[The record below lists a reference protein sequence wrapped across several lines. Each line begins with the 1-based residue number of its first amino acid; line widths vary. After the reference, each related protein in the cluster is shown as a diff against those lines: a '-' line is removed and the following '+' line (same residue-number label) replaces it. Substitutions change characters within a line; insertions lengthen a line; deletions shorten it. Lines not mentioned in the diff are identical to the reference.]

1 MTMAHPRELI
11 RKAAVAALFGATN
24 AGTSVYA
31 SRVAPLISN
40 GWQSELPAIIVY
52 TMDEAGEIFNQ
63 APREY
68 RRRVELVVEIHAEGN
83 EALDDT
89 LDTLARQ
96 VERLLL
102 RDDTLGDTAND
113 LRYVRSRMV
122 LLDQSEHLTGACRLI
137 FEAEY
142 FDRHPDDDFNDSLP
156 NFNTLNSEY
165 SLGDAQ
171 PDPAD
176 RAKTIIE
183 DLNP

>member
-1 MTMAHPRELI
+1 MAHPRELI
-11 RKAAVAALFGATN
+11 RKAAVAVLLGATN
-24 AGTSVYA
+24 AGASVYA

-52 TMDEAGEIFNQ
+52 TMDEGGEIFNQ

-102 RDDTLGDTAND
+102 RDETLGDTAND
-113 LRYVRSRMV
+113 LKYVRSRMV

-156 NFNTLNSEY
+156 NFNTLNTEY
-165 SLGDAQ
+165 SLGNAQ

>member
-1 MTMAHPRELI
+1 MAHPRELI
-11 RKAAVAALFGATN
+11 RKAAVAALLGATN
-24 AGTSVYA
+24 AGASVYA

-52 TMDEAGEIFNQ
+52 TMDDAGEIFNQ

-156 NFNTLNSEY
+156 NFNTLNTEY
-165 SLGDAQ
+165 SLGNAQ

>member
-1 MTMAHPRELI
+1 MAHPRELI
-11 RKAAVAALFGATN
+11 RKQAVAVLLGATN
-24 AGTSVYA
+24 AGASVYA

-52 TMDEAGEIFNQ
+52 TMDETAEIFNQ
-63 APREY
+63 APKEY

-102 RDDTLGDTAND
+102 MDDTLGDTVND
-113 LRYVRSRMV
+113 LQYVRSRMV

-137 FEAEY
+137 FDAEY
-142 FDRHPDDDFNDSLP
+142 FDRHPDDLFNQSLP
-156 NFNTLNSEY
+156 HLKSVKTEY
-165 SLGDAQ
+165 SLGNAQ
-171 PDPAD
+171 PNPAD
-176 RAKTIIE
+176 RAQTIIE

>member
-1 MTMAHPRELI
+1 MAHPRELI
-11 RKAAVAALFGATN
+11 RKQAVAVLLGATN
-24 AGTSVYA
+24 AGASVYA

-52 TMDEAGEIFNQ
+52 TMDESGEIFNQ

-68 RRRVELVVEIHAEGN
+68 LRKVELVVEIHAEGN
-83 EALDDT
+83 ERLDDT

-96 VERLLL
+96 VEGLLL
-102 RDDTLGDTAND
+102 KDDTLGGTAND
-113 LRYVRSRMV
+113 LQYLRSRMV
-122 LLDQSEHLTGACRLI
+122 LLDQSEHLTGACRII

-142 FDRHPDDDFNDSLP
+142 LDRHPDDFFNETLP
-156 NFNTLNSEY
+156 DFNTLTTAY
-165 SLGDAQ
+165 SLDDAQ

-176 RAKTIIE
+176 RALTFIE

>member
-1 MTMAHPRELI
+1 MAHPRELI
-11 RKAAVAALFGATN
+11 RKQAVAVLMGATS
-24 AGTSVYA
+24 AAASVYA

-52 TMDEAGEIFNQ
+52 TMDETGEIFNQ
-63 APREY
+63 SPREY

-102 RDDTLGDTAND
+102 MDDTLGDTVND
-113 LRYVRSRMV
+113 LQYVRSRMV

-142 FDRHPDDDFNDSLP
+142 FDRHPDDLFNENLP
-156 NFNTLNSEY
+156 DLNTVTTEY
-165 SLGDAQ
+165 SLDNAQ
-171 PDPAD
+171 PNPAD

>member
-1 MTMAHPRELI
+1 MAHPRELI
-11 RKAAVAALFGATN
+11 RKQAVAVLLGATS
-24 AGTSVYA
+24 AGSSVFA
-31 SRVAPLISN
+31 SRVRPFVSN
-40 GWQSELPAIIVY
+40 DWQSDLPAICVF
-52 TMDEAGEIFNQ
+52 TMDEASEIFNQ

-68 RRRVELVVEIHAEGN
+68 RRRVELVVEIHAVGN

-96 VERLLL
+96 VEHLLL
-102 RDDTLGDTAND
+102 RDDTLGGTAND
-113 LRYVRSRMV
+113 LEYVRSRMV
-122 LLDQSEHLTGACRLI
+122 LLDQAEQLTGACRLI

-156 NFNTLNSEY
+156 NFNTLNTEY
-165 SLGDAQ
+165 SLGNAQ
-171 PDPAD
+171 PNPAD

>member
-1 MTMAHPRELI
+1 MAHPRELI
-11 RKAAVAALFGATN
+11 RKQAVAVLMGATN
-24 AGTSVYA
+24 AGASVYA

-52 TMDEAGEIFNQ
+52 TMDETGEIFNQ
-63 APREY
+63 SPREY

-102 RDDTLGDTAND
+102 MDDTLGDTVND
-113 LRYVRSRMV
+113 LQYVRSRIV
-122 LLDQSEHLTGACRLI
+122 LLDQSEQLTGACRLI

-142 FDRHPDDDFNDSLP
+142 FDCHPDDLFNESLP
-156 NFNTLNSEY
+156 DLNTVTTEY
-165 SLGDAQ
+165 SLDNAQ
-171 PDPAD
+171 PNPAD

>member
-1 MTMAHPRELI
+1 MTHPRELI
-11 RKAAVAALFGATN
+11 RKQAVAVLLGATN
-24 AGTSVYA
+24 AGASVYA
-31 SRVAPLISN
+31 SRVAPLISS

-52 TMDEAGEIFNQ
+52 TMDDSGEIFNQ

-68 RRRVELVVEIHAEGN
+68 RRQVEMVVEIHAEGN

-102 RDDTLGDTAND
+102 TDDTLGGTVND
-113 LRYVRSRMV
+113 LQYVRSRMV
-122 LLDQSEHLTGACRLI
+122 LLDQAQQLTGACRLI

-142 FDRHPDDDFNDSLP
+142 FDRHPDDLFNQTLP
-156 NFNTLNSEY
+156 DLNTVTTEF
-165 SLGDAQ
+165 SLGNAQ

-176 RAKTIIE
+176 RAKTTIE

>member
-1 MTMAHPRELI
+1 MAHPRELI
-11 RKAAVAALFGATN
+11 RKQAVAVLLGATN
-24 AGTSVYA
+24 AGPSVYA
-31 SRVAPLISN
+31 SRVRPLISN

-52 TMDEAGEIFNQ
+52 TMDEASEIFNQ

-83 EALDDT
+83 DALDDT

-102 RDDTLGDTAND
+102 MDDTLGGTAND
-113 LRYVRSRMV
+113 LQYERSRMV
-122 LLDQSEHLTGACRLI
+122 LLDQSEQLTGACRLI

-142 FDRHPDDDFNDSLP
+142 FDRHPDDDFNESLP
-156 NFNTLNSEY
+156 NFKTLNTEY
-165 SLGDAQ
+165 SLGNAQ

>member
-1 MTMAHPRELI
+1 MAHPRELI
-11 RKAAVAALFGATN
+11 RKQAVAVLMGATN
-24 AGTSVYA
+24 AAASVYA

-52 TMDEAGEIFNQ
+52 TMDESGEIFNQ

-96 VERLLL
+96 VENLLL
-102 RDDTLGDTAND
+102 RDDTLGDTVND
-113 LRYVRSRMV
+113 LKYVRSRMV

-142 FDRHPDDDFNDSLP
+142 LDRHPDDDFNDSLP
-156 NFNTLNSEY
+156 NFKTLNTEY
-165 SLGDAQ
+165 SLGNAQ

>member
-1 MTMAHPRELI
+1 MAHPRELI
-11 RKAAVAALFGATN
+11 RKQAVAVLLGATN
-24 AGTSVYA
+24 AGVSVYA

-52 TMDEAGEIFNQ
+52 TMDESAEIFNQ

-83 EALDDT
+83 EALDDM

-102 RDDTLGDTAND
+102 MDDTLGDTVND
-113 LRYVRSRMV
+113 LQYVRSRMV

-142 FDRHPDDDFNDSLP
+142 FDRHPDDLFNQSLP
-156 NFNTLNSEY
+156 DLKSVKTEY
-165 SLGDAQ
+165 SLGNAQ
-171 PDPAD
+171 PNPAD

>member
-1 MTMAHPRELI
+1 MAHPRELI
-11 RKAAVAALFGATN
+11 RKQAVAVLLGATN
-24 AGTSVYA
+24 AGASVYA

-52 TMDEAGEIFNQ
+52 TMDETAEIFNQ

-83 EALDDT
+83 DALDDT

-102 RDDTLGDTAND
+102 MGDTLGDTVND
-113 LRYVRSRMV
+113 LQYVRSRMV

-137 FEAEY
+137 FDAEY
-142 FDRHPDDDFNDSLP
+142 FDRHPDDLFNQSLP
-156 NFNTLNSEY
+156 DLKSVKTEY
-165 SLGDAQ
+165 SLGNAQ
-171 PDPAD
+171 PNPAD

>member
-1 MTMAHPRELI
+1 MAHPRELI
-11 RKAAVAALFGATN
+11 RKAAVAALLGATN
-24 AGTSVYA
+24 AGASVYA

-156 NFNTLNSEY
+156 NFNTLNTEY
-165 SLGDAQ
+165 SLGNAQ

>member
-1 MTMAHPRELI
+1 MAHPRELI
-11 RKAAVAALFGATN
+11 RKQAVAVLLGATD
-24 AGTSVYA
+24 AGASVYA

-52 TMDEAGEIFNQ
+52 TMDEHGELFNQ

-83 EALDDT
+83 GALDDT

-102 RDDTLGDTAND
+102 MDDTLGGTAND
-113 LRYVRSRMV
+113 LQYQRSRMV
-122 LLDQSEHLTGACRLI
+122 LLDQSQHLTGACRLI

-142 FDRHPDDDFNDSLP
+142 FDRHPDDLFNQSLP
-156 NFNTLNSEY
+156 DLNTVTTDY
-165 SLGDAQ
+165 SLGNAQ

-176 RAKTIIE
+176 RAQTIIE

>member
-1 MTMAHPRELI
+1 MAHPREHI
-11 RKAAVAALFGATN
+11 RKQAVAVLMGATN
-24 AGTSVYA
+24 AGASVYA

-52 TMDEAGEIFNQ
+52 TMDETGEIFNQ
-63 APREY
+63 SPREY
-68 RRRVELVVEIHAEGN
+68 WRRVELVVEIHAEGN

-102 RDDTLGDTAND
+102 MDDTLGDTVND
-113 LRYVRSRMV
+113 LQYVRSRMV

-142 FDRHPDDDFNDSLP
+142 FDRHPDDLFNQSLP
-156 NFNTLNSEY
+156 DLNTVATEY
-165 SLGDAQ
+165 SLGNAQ
-171 PDPAD
+171 PDSAD

>member
-1 MTMAHPRELI
+1 MAHPRELI
-11 RKAAVAALFGATN
+11 RKQAVAVLLGATN
-24 AGTSVYA
+24 AGASVYA

-52 TMDEAGEIFNQ
+52 TMDESAEIFNQ

-102 RDDTLGDTAND
+102 MDDTLGGTAND
-113 LRYVRSRMV
+113 LQYVRSRMV

-142 FDRHPDDDFNDSLP
+142 FDRHPDDLFNQSLP
-156 NFNTLNSEY
+156 NLNTVKTEY
-165 SLGDAQ
+165 SLGNAQ
-171 PDPAD
+171 PDSAD
-176 RAKTIIE
+176 RAITIIE

>member
-1 MTMAHPRELI
+1 MAHPRELI
-11 RKAAVAALFGATN
+11 RKQAVAVLMGTTN
-24 AGTSVYA
+24 AGSSVYA

-52 TMDEAGEIFNQ
+52 TMDDAGEIFNQ

-96 VERLLL
+96 VENLLL
-102 RDDTLGDTAND
+102 RDDTLGDTVND
-113 LRYVRSRMV
+113 LKYVRSRMV

-142 FDRHPDDDFNDSLP
+142 LDRHPDDDFNDSLP
-156 NFNTLNSEY
+156 NFNTLKTEY
-165 SLGDAQ
+165 SLGNAQ

>member
-1 MTMAHPRELI
+1 MAHPRELI
-11 RKAAVAALFGATN
+11 RKQAVAVLLGATD
-24 AGTSVYA
+24 AGASVYA

-83 EALDDT
+83 GALDDT

-102 RDDTLGDTAND
+102 MDDTLGGTAND
-113 LRYVRSRMV
+113 LQYVRSRMV
-122 LLDQSEHLTGACRLI
+122 LLDQSAHLTGACRLI

-142 FDRHPDDDFNDSLP
+142 FDRHPDDLFNQSLP
-156 NFNTLNSEY
+156 DLNTVTTDY
-165 SLGDAQ
+165 SLGNAQ

-176 RAKTIIE
+176 RAQTIIE

>member
-1 MTMAHPRELI
+1 MAHPRELI
-11 RKAAVAALFGATN
+11 RKQAVAVLLGATD
-24 AGTSVYA
+24 AGASVYA
-31 SRVAPLISN
+31 SRVRPFISN
-40 GWQSELPAIIVY
+40 TWQSDLPAICVF
-52 TMDEAGEIFNQ
+52 TMDESGEIFNQ

-83 EALDDT
+83 DALDDT

-102 RDDTLGDTAND
+102 MDDTLGGTAND
-113 LRYVRSRMV
+113 LQYVRSRMV
-122 LLDQSEHLTGACRLI
+122 LLDQSEQLTGACRLI

-142 FDRHPDDDFNDSLP
+142 FDRHPDDNFNESLP
-156 NFNTLNSEY
+156 NFKTLNTEY
-165 SLGDAQ
+165 SLGNAQ

>member
-1 MTMAHPRELI
+1 MAHPRELI
-11 RKAAVAALFGATN
+11 RKQAVAVLLDATT
-24 AGTSVYA
+24 AGSSVYA

-52 TMDEAGEIFNQ
+52 TMDESGEIFNQ

-68 RRRVELVVEIHAEGN
+68 LRRVDLVVEIHAEGN
-83 EALDDT
+83 GALDDT

-102 RDDTLGDTAND
+102 MDDTLGGTAND
-113 LRYVRSRMV
+113 LQYKRSRMV
-122 LLDQSEHLTGACRLI
+122 LLDQSEHLTGACRVI

-142 FDRHPDDDFNDSLP
+142 FDRHPDDLFNETLP
-156 NFNTLNSEY
+156 DFNTLTTEY
-165 SLGDAQ
+165 SLANDQ
-171 PDPAD
+171 PNPAD
-176 RAKTIIE
+176 RAKTNIE

>member
-1 MTMAHPRELI
+1 MAHPRELI
-11 RKAAVAALFGATN
+11 RKQAVAVLMGATS
-24 AGTSVYA
+24 AAASVYA

-52 TMDEAGEIFNQ
+52 TMDETSEIFNQ

-102 RDDTLGDTAND
+102 MDDTLGDTVND
-113 LRYVRSRMV
+113 LQYVRSRMV

-142 FDRHPDDDFNDSLP
+142 FDRHPDDLFNQSLP
-156 NFNTLNSEY
+156 DLNTVATEY
-165 SLGDAQ
+165 SLGNAQ
-171 PDPAD
+171 PDSAD

>member
-1 MTMAHPRELI
+1 MAHPRELI
-11 RKAAVAALFGATN
+11 RKQAVAVLLGATN
-24 AGTSVYA
+24 AGASVYA

-40 GWQSELPAIIVY
+40 EWQNELPAIIVY

-68 RRRVELVVEIHAEGN
+68 LRKVELVVEIHAEGN
-83 EALDDT
+83 AALDDT

-102 RDDTLGDTAND
+102 MNDTLGGTAND
-113 LRYVRSRMV
+113 LQYVRSRMV
-122 LLDQSEHLTGACRLI
+122 LLDQSEQLTGACRVI
-137 FEAEY
+137 FEADY
-142 FDRHPDDDFNDSLP
+142 LDRHPDDLFNQSLP
-156 NFNTLNSEY
+156 DLNTVTTDY
-165 SLGDAQ
+165 SLDNAQ
-171 PDPAD
+171 PNPAD

>member
-1 MTMAHPRELI
+1 MAHPRELI
-11 RKAAVAALFGATN
+11 RKQAVALLLDATDAGA
-24 AGTSVYA
+24 SVYA

-40 GWQSELPAIIVY
+40 EWQSELPAIIVF
-52 TMDEAGEIFNQ
+52 TMDESSEIFNQ

-68 RRRVELVVEIHAEGN
+68 LRKVELVVEIHADGN
-83 EALDDT
+83 GALDDT

-102 RDDTLGDTAND
+102 MDDTLGGTAND
-113 LRYVRSRMV
+113 LRYSRSRMV
-122 LLDQSEHLTGACRLI
+122 LLDQAEKLTGACRLI

-142 FDRHPDDDFNDSLP
+142 LDRHPDDLFNQSLP
-156 NFNTLNSEY
+156 DLNTVVTEY
-165 SLGDAQ
+165 SLGNAQ
-171 PDPAD
+171 PNPAD

>member
-1 MTMAHPRELI
+1 MAHPRELI
-11 RKAAVAALFGATN
+11 RKQAVAVLLGATN
-24 AGTSVYA
+24 AGASVYA

-68 RRRVELVVEIHAEGN
+68 LRKVELVVEIHAEGTG
-83 EALDDT
+83 ALDDT

-102 RDDTLGDTAND
+102 MDDTLGDTVND
-113 LRYVRSRMV
+113 LQYLRSRMV

-137 FEAEY
+137 FEASY
-142 FDRHPDDDFNDSLP
+142 LDRHPDDLFNETLP
-156 NFNTLNSEY
+156 DFNTLGTEY
-165 SLGDAQ
+165 SLDNAQ
-171 PDPAD
+171 PNPPD

>member
-1 MTMAHPRELI
+1 MAHPRELI
-11 RKAAVAALFGATN
+11 RKQAVAVLMGATN
-24 AGTSVYA
+24 AGASVYA

-52 TMDEAGEIFNQ
+52 TMDESGEIFNQ

-68 RRRVELVVEIHAEGN
+68 RRQVELVVEIHAEGN

-102 RDDTLGDTAND
+102 MDDTLGDTVND
-113 LRYVRSRMV
+113 LQYVRSRMV

-142 FDRHPDDDFNDSLP
+142 FDRHPDDLFNESLP
-156 NFNTLNSEY
+156 DLNSIKTEY
-165 SLGDAQ
+165 SLGNAQ
-171 PDPAD
+171 PNPAD